1 MPKQHAP
8 KEELKSG
15 AGLWLFIGIL
25 YRGIAGVQRLIG
37 KGGNG
42 VILRVRK
49 GCGGGYIFRGNVG
62 FGEESGRA
70 AFERPAEI
78 NTYGQTLLRSIS

>member
-42 VILRVRK
+42 VILRFGKVAAGGISSAAMSGLERK
-49 GCGGGYIFRGNVG
+49 ADGL
-62 FGEESGRA
+62 
-70 AFERPAEI
+70 
-78 NTYGQTLLRSIS
+78 LLRDRPR